1 MNLDNKKDI
10 LKEIRR
16 TQLDRAYHIKQK
28 EYCNNQLEILN
39 MALEDLETNKYKMN
53 LPKKIT

>member
-1 MNLDNKKDI
+1 MELNNKKDI

-16 TQLDRAYHIKQK
+16 IQIDRAYHIKQK

-39 MALEDLETNKYKMN
+39 MAIDDLETIK
-53 LPKKIT
+53 